1 MQIGRFDPCFRKIPW
16 RRAWQPTP
24 VFLPGES
31 YGQRSLAGNSPQ
43 GHKGA
48 PLKRLSTSVYLYTY
62 IRSYTHQLFF
72 SLTFPQS
79 PQVTHVNYLVCI
91 TWCAFLFVQI
101 TIYEHINVY
110 KNKDL
115 ELITVLTGVILS
127 TLFCIIFPFSKT
139 S

>member
-1 MQIGRFDPCFRKIPW
+1 M
-16 RRAWQPTP
+16 
-24 VFLPGES
+24 
-31 YGQRSLAGNSPQ
+31 
-43 GHKGA
+43 
-48 PLKRLSTSVYLYTY
+48 
-62 IRSYTHQLFF
+62 FF